1 MSALLAEAAA
11 GPLEG
16 NYTCFVQGPAGA
28 GKSQALIER
37 LKLLLH
43 SGVPGYS
50 ILAILPDRSTTR
62 RYGHA
67 VEQLDIGPFGAVELQ
82 TYSGLATRLV
92 RLFWPLVAAE
102 ADFAAPQRPP
112 IFLNYETAQYTM
124 GQVVEPLLAQG
135 YFEGLSMRPQ
145 RILSQLLDNLN
156 KAAVGDFPLAEVGP
170 RLDEAWSGD
179 EGRRRYYGQMQHCVD
194 QFRAHCLERG
204 LLDFSLV
211 VEVFHRHLVE
221 KPAFWRYF
229 TERYRHLLVDH
240 LEESVPVAQD
250 LVRRLLPLCDSALLA
265 CNPAGGLRI
274 FLGVDPVGAMA
285 LAPLCGRIVEVD
297 NGPRHSPDVTAF
309 CAGIGRRLGQPA
321 VPEGE
326 GRPTKGVAAIIQ
338 TRYRAQMIDQVAQS
352 ILRLVQRGVP
362 PGEIAVVAPHAD
374 GVLRFM
380 LSESFTAAGI
390 PFAVVR
396 RFESLREEPVV
407 RACLGLAALAHPQWG
422 VKPPYFDVVESLNLA
437 LGPLDPV
444 RTALVVRRLYDGRS
458 GTLRGREVL
467 RPVDLERIGF
477 AALERYEAVRSWL
490 ETYQQGEAAAFDHF
504 LRQLFGEIL
513 SGPELKPE
521 DAAVY
526 SKLIAS
532 ASFFRQGAPAMVLGG
547 KAVGHAYLEMIYQ
560 GVVAAQYLTDLD
572 LDLEA
577 APESIALVAP
587 IYTYLLSNRV
597 SRFQFWLD
605 IGSATWWEPLHQPL
619 TNHSVLSPQWRRG
632 EPWTDAADW
641 SNRNRILFRLVQGLS
656 QRCSEGIYLCTSE
669 LEGRGEPQDSPLLQ
683 AVHQVLQGA
692 A

>member
-1 MSALLAEAAA
+1 MPAALSEVAA
-11 GPLEG
+11 GPIQG
-16 NYTCFVQGPAGA
+16 NYTCFLQGPAGV
-28 GKSQALIER
+28 GKSQVLIER
-37 LKLLLH
+37 LQRLLQG
-43 SGVPGYS
+43 GVPGYS
-50 ILAILPDRSTTR
+50 ILTILPDRSTTR
-62 RYGHA
+62 RYRDA
-67 VEQLDIGPFGAVELQ
+67 IQQLDLGPFGVVELQ

-102 ADFAAPQRPP
+102 AGFAAPQQPP
-112 IFLNYETAQYTM
+112 VFLNYETAQYTM

-156 KAAVGDFPLAEVGP
+156 KAAVGDFPLQEVGP
-170 RLDEAWSGD
+170 RLDEAWSGE

-265 CNPAGGLRI
+265 CNPSGGLRI
-274 FLGVDPVGAMA
+274 FLGVDPVGAA
-285 LAPLCGRIVEVD
+285 SLARDCGRLVEVES
-297 NGPRHSPDVTAF
+297 GPRHNPYVAAF
-309 CAGIGRRLGQPA
+309 CAGVGRCLGQGTA
-321 VPEGE
+321 PEGE
-326 GRPTKGVAAIIQ
+326 GRAAKGVAAVIQ
-338 TRYRAQMIDQVAQS
+338 TRYRAQMIDEVAQR
-352 ILRLVQRGVP
+352 ILRLVERGVA
-362 PGEIAVVAPHAD
+362 PGDVAVVAPHAD

-380 LSESFTAAGI
+380 LGESFAAAGI

-422 VKPPYFDVVESLNLA
+422 LKPPHFDVVESLGLA
-437 LGPLDPV
+437 LAPLDPV
-444 RTALVVRRLYDGRS
+444 RAALVVRRLYDARKGM
-458 GTLRGREVL
+458 LKGREAL
-467 RPVDLERIGF
+467 GPVDLERIGF
-477 AALERYEAVRSWL
+477 AALERYEALRSWL
-490 ETYQQGEAAAFDHF
+490 ETYQQGEPAAFDHF
-504 LRQLFGEIL
+504 LRQLFGEVL
-513 SGPELKPE
+513 SGPELKPD

-532 ASFFRQGAPAMVLGG
+532 AAFFRQGAPAMGLGG
-547 KAVGHAYLEMIYQ
+547 KAVGHCYLEMIYQ

-641 SNRNRILFRLVQGLS
+641 TNRNRILFRLVQGLS
-656 QRCSEGIYLCTSE
+656 QRCVEGIYLCTSE